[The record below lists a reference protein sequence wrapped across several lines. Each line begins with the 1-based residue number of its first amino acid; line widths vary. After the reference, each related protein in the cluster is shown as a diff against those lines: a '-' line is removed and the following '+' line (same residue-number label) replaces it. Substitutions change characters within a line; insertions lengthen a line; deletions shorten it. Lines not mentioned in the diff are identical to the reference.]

1 MSLLSQVRDAT
12 IKTIRQIDDQISKLV
27 GYRARIDS
35 LAQQVDAALGG
46 SRQQYCRQMTDQ
58 LALTKRQV
66 SLTIDALQSAKDR
79 LLQMEMRM

>member
-12 IKTIRQIDDQISKLV
+12 INTMRQIDGQISKLV
-27 GYRARIDS
+27 SYRTRIDS
-35 LAQQVDAALGG
+35 LAQQVDAALGD
-46 SRQQYCRQMTDQ
+46 SRQQYSRQMTDQ

-66 SLTIDALQSAKDR
+66 SLTIDELQSAKDK